1 MKLYHG
7 TNATS
12 AYSIFNGGIDLS
24 KSMLYLDF
32 GQGFYTTDD
41 KDKAIKRA
49 RKKTA
54 QYNKRRNA
62 SEKPCLVEITIDEIH
77 IPELN
82 VKCFDTADE
91 EWCEFVTNN
100 RFSEEFLNEKGIT
113 NHNRDNRYD
122 IVCGEIA
129 DGKIAKI
136 VSDIKAGKYDIL
148 EADHSKYYT
157 DSGKSY
163 GFQISFH
170 TEKALKYIR
179 NIEYSILDDEN
190 PSIKKKKK
198 R

>member
-12 AYSIFNGGIDLS
+12 AYSIFSDGIDLS

-82 VKCFDTADE
+82 VKCFDKADE

-113 NHNRDNRYD
+113 NHNRNNRYD

-129 DGKIAKI
+129 DGDIAK
-136 VSDIKAGKYDIL
+136 VVLDIREGKYDIS

-157 DSGKSY
+157 DSGKPY
-163 GFQISFH
+163 GYQVSFH
-170 TEKALKYIR
+170 T
-179 NIEYSILDDEN
+179 
-190 PSIKKKKK
+190 
-198 R
+198 

>member
-12 AYSIFNGGIDLS
+12 AYSIFSDGIDLS

-32 GQGFYTTDD
+32 GKGFYTTDD

-49 RKKTA
+49 RKKIFD
-54 QYNKRRNA
+54 YNKRKKTL
-62 SEKPCLVEITIDEIH
+62 EKPCLVETTIDEIC
-77 IPELN
+77 IPGLN
-82 VKCFDTADE
+82 VKCFSKADE

-113 NHNRDNRYD
+113 NHNKDNRYD

-129 DGKIAKI
+129 DGKITEI
-136 VSDIKAGKYDIL
+136 VSEIKAGKYDIS
-148 EADHSKYYT
+148 EADYSKYYM
-157 DSGKSY
+157 DSGESY
-163 GFQISFH
+163 GYQVSFH
-170 TEKALKYIR
+170 TENALKYIR
-179 NIEYSILDDEN
+179 NIEYSILNDEKQY
-190 PSIKKKKK
+190 IKKKRK